1 MHRHYPH
8 HVNHRPHHGRRQHG
22 FSLIELVI
30 AMVLTSLLAVA
41 AMQPVL
47 RAIQAR
53 SAVAGNLSAIDSLR
67 YATERMVRE
76 LRQVRHDAQGSGFQ
90 LIPLNAIAGSS
101 NASSGLCFSR
111 AGGNGGNAWTSLAL
125 RQTGTLATLDTVSFP
140 ACAASSP
147 ATLADR
153 VASLRFDY
161 WAYGSAGNGSAP
173 VALAL
178 TDPAFGSKL
187 SFIDITLTVTPAN
200 GAPVS
205 HRSRVVLRNGAWG
218 VAK

>member
-1 MHRHYPH
+1 MQGRHPQRVCHRRH
-8 HVNHRPHHGRRQHG
+8 HRRQHG

-76 LRQVRHDAQGSGFQ
+76 LRQVRYDAQGSGFQ
-90 LIPLNAIAGSS
+90 LLPFSAIAGSS

-111 AGGNGGNAWTSLAL
+111 AGGSDGNTWTSLAL
-125 RQTGTLATLDTVSFP
+125 RQAGTLATLDTVSFP

-147 ATLADR
+147 STLADR

-178 TDPAFGSKL
+178 SDAAFGSKL

-200 GAPVS
+200 GTPVS